1 MSIETKLAR
10 AMSELD
16 ARGVLVLRDF
26 ELGTTRVER
35 IGRGWRI
42 SHELGTTRVERI
54 GRGWRISR
62 ISRSYHEFD
71 DNAAWVVRHRADVET
86 EIRSWFKRQEQ
97 LDYL

>member
-16 ARGVLVLRDF
+16 ESGVLVLRDF

-35 IGRGWRI
+35 
-42 SHELGTTRVERI
+42 V

-62 ISRSYHEFD
+62 SYD
-71 DNAAWVVRHRADVET
+71 DTLDNEAWVVRHRDELEN
-86 EIRSWFKRQEQ
+86 EIRSWLKCQEQ
-97 LDYL
+97 LDSL